1 MKKSFLFITCE
12 EAFHIC
18 DKSQYGEASL
28 WEKFKLNLRLVWC
41 NITRSYVKRNRKLT
55 KTIEKAHVDYLKSSE
70 KIDLK
75 LRLEQEL
82 KSQQ

>member
-28 WEKFKLNLRLVWC
+28 WEKFKLNLRLIWC
-41 NITRSYVKRNRKLT
+41 NITRAYVKKNRKLT
-55 KTIEKAHVDYLKSSE
+55 KTIEESHVNCMNTSERETLKHAFE
-70 KIDLK
+70 
-75 LRLEQEL
+75 EEL
-82 KSQQ
+82 KKQ